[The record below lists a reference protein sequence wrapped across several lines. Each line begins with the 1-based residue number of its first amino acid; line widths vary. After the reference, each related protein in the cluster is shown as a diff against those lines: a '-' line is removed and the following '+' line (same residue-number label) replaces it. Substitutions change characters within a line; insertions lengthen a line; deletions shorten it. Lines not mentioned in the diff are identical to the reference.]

1 MMDRSA
7 FLHYIFSPWVVAGSV
22 LLGLALA
29 AGVLLALWVSR
40 PGPSAAAPATAVLQI
55 IPIPTPTPTQPT
67 PTATVPPTPLPGG
80 APLPPPGDIALGAYV
95 QITGTGGDGL
105 RMRSEPGLNGNV
117 LFLGLESEVF
127 IVEEGPRSADG
138 YTWWF
143 VSAPYDPNVRGWAVA
158 NYLQVVQNP

>member
-7 FLHYIFSPWVVAGSV
+7 LLRYLFSPWVIGGSILV
-22 LLGLALA
+22 GLALTA
-29 AGVLLALWVSR
+29 VVLLALWLSR
-40 PGPSAAAPATAVLQI
+40 PGPSAALPATAVMQV

-67 PTATVPPTPLPGG
+67 PTPTLPPTPVPGG
-80 APLPPPGDIALGAYV
+80 APPPPPGDITLGAYV
-95 QITGTGGDGL
+95 QVTGTGGDGL

-127 IVEEGPRSADG
+127 IVEEGPQSLDG

-143 VSAPYDPNVRGWAVA
+143 LSAPYDPNVRGWAVA
-158 NYLQVVQNP
+158 NYLQAVQKP